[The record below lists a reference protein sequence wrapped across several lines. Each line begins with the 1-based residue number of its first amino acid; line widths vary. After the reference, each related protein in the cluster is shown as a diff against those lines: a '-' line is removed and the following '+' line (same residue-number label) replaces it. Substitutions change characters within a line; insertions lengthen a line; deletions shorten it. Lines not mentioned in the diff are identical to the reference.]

1 MKNTSDYVLIFTLA
15 ILIAVFPFKSAS
27 AQNGGYFGISGGYT
41 INPDLRSGDY
51 DYWDFYEDDI
61 HLDVEE
67 VPVLGAKLGYT
78 HPRARSLALELEYSY
93 LNPDITNSVNVEG
106 DVKLNN
112 FMFNIFTRIPA
123 GIIHPYWGL
132 GFGFCN
138 SDMSAEA
145 AQWLGGKDATSFAW
159 QLLTGVEIDM
169 TNNLTLDIGYR
180 YFSTELEFENST
192 EYGHGNHRDVDFRT
206 NMVTLGF
213 KFFF

>member
-1 MKNTSDYVLIFTLA
+1 MKNIADYVFIFALA
-15 ILIAVFPFKSAS
+15 ILIVVFPFKSAQ

-41 INPDLRSGDY
+41 INPDLRSDDY

-67 VPVLGAKLGYT
+67 VPLLGVKLGYT
-78 HPRARSLALELEYSY
+78 HPRARALALELEYSY
-93 LNPDITNSVNVEG
+93 LNPDITNSIGVDG

-123 GIIHPYWGL
+123 GVIHPYWGFGL
-132 GFGFCN
+132 GFCN
-138 SDMSAEA
+138 SDMSGEA
-145 AQWLGGKDATSFAW
+145 AQWLGGKDATSYAW

-169 TNNLTLDIGYR
+169 TNNLAVDIGYR
-180 YFSTELEFENST
+180 YFATELEFENNT
-192 EYGHGNHRDVDFRT
+192 EYGHGNHRDVDFKT
-206 NMVTLGF
+206 SVITLGF